1 MEESEMN
8 RSSMSI
14 LARILAEKNNM
25 TISEAET
32 FIKQMF
38 EVANSVMQADK
49 QLKIR
54 WLGTFKV
61 MSVKDRESVDVNT
74 GERIVIG
81 GRDKITF
88 TPDNILKEIVNK
100 PFAQF
105 ETVVVNDGVD
115 FSEIDRKFAFEAKEE
130 VSASS
135 DEQQTAEESESLP
148 VDKVE
153 SIPAVAAMPDE
164 PKVKEEDAV
173 SEVTVQVEDL
183 SVVSEQT
190 EAPISEI
197 VEKEQPVADVQEP
210 EPPVSQV
217 QESDQPA
224 AVNLSEPSVA
234 DVEEPELP
242 VVKEAPVLTVNA
254 SSVLEETV
262 VSRPETKAP
271 VSQTKQTV
279 PAGNPENA
287 VEEEEDDEDSSSDR
301 KHYFMLPRYV
311 ISVAVILILLLI
323 GGIGWFAFNYGKMQ
337 AQRNHLALQ
346 LEEMQ
351 KVRMAKD
358 SLAQAQKDDLRT
370 KALQDSARLA
380 QSAEVLNGVDKQNA
394 AAQSDSLRKVAAAKE
409 TSSKQQAEVT
419 KQKAAE
425 TVAKQKTLKEAKQKA
440 EVLAASKYDADPRV
454 RTGAYRILG
463 VDHTIVAKSGQT
475 LGSISKLYLGPGM
488 ECYLEAVNG
497 GAIDVKA
504 GQKIHIPK
512 LALKKKK

>member
-1 MEESEMN
+1 MN

-25 TISEAET
+25 TISEAEA

-38 EVANSVMQADK
+38 DVANGVMQADK

-61 MSVKDRESVDVNT
+61 TSVKDRESVDVNT
-74 GERIVIG
+74 GERIIIG

-130 VSASS
+130 VSAPS
-135 DEQQTAEESESLP
+135 DEQQIAEESETSP
-148 VDKVE
+148 VDKAE
-153 SIPAVAAMPDE
+153 SIPAVAEMSDE
-164 PKVKEEDAV
+164 LELKEDVV
-173 SEVTVQVEDL
+173 SGVTVQVEDL
-183 SVVSEQT
+183 SVVSE
-190 EAPISEI
+190 EAEVPVSEI
-197 VEKEQPVADVQEP
+197 KEKEQLVADAQES
-210 EPPVSQV
+210 EQPVSKV
-217 QESDQPA
+217 R
-224 AVNLSEPSVA
+224 
-234 DVEEPELP
+234 EPELP
-242 VVKEAPVLTVNA
+242 DAVYLSEQSVAEVKEPEQPVVKGVIVQSVAA
-254 SSVLEETV
+254 SSVQEETV
-262 VSRPETKAP
+262 VSRPETMAP
-271 VSQTKQTV
+271 VSQTKQAAPV
-279 PAGNPENA
+279 GNPENT
-287 VEEEEDDEDSSSDR
+287 VEEDDEESSSDR

-380 QSAEVLNGVDKQNA
+380 QSAEVLNGVDEQNA
-394 AAQSDSLRKVAAAKE
+394 AAQSDSLRKAVAAKE
-409 TSSKQQAEVT
+409 IVSKQQTE
-419 KQKAAE
+419 
-425 TVAKQKTLKEAKQKA
+425 VAKQKALKEAKQKV
-440 EVLAASKYDADPRV
+440 EVQAASKYDADPRV

-463 VDHTIVAKSGQT
+463 VDHSIVAKSGQT
-475 LGSISKLYLGPGM
+475 LSSISKLYLGPGM

>member
-1 MEESEMN
+1 MN

-135 DEQQTAEESESLP
+135 DEQQTAEESESSP

-173 SEVTVQVEDL
+173 SAVTVQVEDL
-183 SVVSEQT
+183 SVVSE
-190 EAPISEI
+190 EAEVPVSEI
-197 VEKEQPVADVQEP
+197 KEKEQPVADVQEP
-210 EPPVSQV
+210 EQ
-217 QESDQPA
+217 
-224 AVNLSEPSVA
+224 
-234 DVEEPELP
+234 P
-242 VVKEAPVLTVNA
+242 VVKEAPVQSVTA
-254 SSVLEETV
+254 SSVQEETV
-262 VSRPETKAP
+262 VSRPETMAP
-271 VSQTKQTV
+271 VSQTKQPV
-279 PAGNPENA
+279 PVGNPENT
-287 VEEEEDDEDSSSDR
+287 VEEDDEDSSSDR

-346 LEEMQ
+346 LEKMQ
-351 KVRMAKD
+351 KVLMAKD

-380 QSAEVLNGVDKQNA
+380 QSAEVLNGVDEQNA
-394 AAQSDSLRKVAAAKE
+394 AAQSDSLRKAVAAKKIV
-409 TSSKQQAEVT
+409 SKQQTEVA

-425 TVAKQKTLKEAKQKA
+425 AVAKQKV
-440 EVLAASKYDADPRV
+440 EVQAASKYDADPRV

-463 VDHTIVAKSGQT
+463 VDQTIVAKSGQT
-475 LGSISKLYLGPGM
+475 LSSISKLYLGPGM

-512 LALKKKK
+512 LVLKKKK

>member
-1 MEESEMN
+1 MN

-25 TISEAET
+25 TISEAEA

-38 EVANSVMQADK
+38 DVANGVMQADK

-61 MSVKDRESVDVNT
+61 TSVKDRESVDVNT
-74 GERIVIG
+74 GERIIIG

-130 VSASS
+130 VSAPS
-135 DEQQTAEESESLP
+135 DEQQIAEESETSP
-148 VDKVE
+148 VDKAE
-153 SIPAVAAMPDE
+153 SIPAVAEMSDE
-164 PKVKEEDAV
+164 SELKEDV
-173 SEVTVQVEDL
+173 VYGVTVQVEDL
-183 SVVSEQT
+183 SVVSE
-190 EAPISEI
+190 EAEVPVSEI
-197 VEKEQPVADVQEP
+197 KEKEQLLADAQESEQPVSKVREP
-210 EPPVSQV
+210 ELP
-217 QESDQPA
+217 D
-224 AVNLSEPSVA
+224 AVNLSEQSVA
-234 DVEEPELP
+234 EVKEPEQP
-242 VVKEAPVLTVNA
+242 VVKEVLVQSVTA
-254 SSVLEETV
+254 SSVQEETV
-262 VSRPETKAP
+262 VSRPETRAP
-271 VSQTKQTV
+271 VSQTKQAV
-279 PAGNPENA
+279 PVGNPENT
-287 VEEEEDDEDSSSDR
+287 VEEDDEESSSDR

-380 QSAEVLNGVDKQNA
+380 QSAEVLNGVDEQNA
-394 AAQSDSLRKVAAAKE
+394 AAQSDSLRKAVAAKE
-409 TSSKQQAEVT
+409 IVSKQQTE
-419 KQKAAE
+419 
-425 TVAKQKTLKEAKQKA
+425 VAKQKALKEAKQKV
-440 EVLAASKYDADPRV
+440 EVQAASKYDADPRV

-463 VDHTIVAKSGQT
+463 VDHSIVAKSGQT
-475 LGSISKLYLGPGM
+475 LSSISKLYLGPGM

-512 LALKKKK
+512 LALKKKNKL

>member
-25 TISEAET
+25 TISEAEI

-135 DEQQTAEESESLP
+135 EEQQTAEESESLP

-164 PKVKEEDAV
+164 PMVKEEDAV

-183 SVVSEQT
+183 SVVSEQA

-197 VEKEQPVADVQEP
+197 EEKEQPVADVQEP

-224 AVNLSEPSVA
+224 AVNLSEQSVA
-234 DVEEPELP
+234 ELNEPEQP
-242 VVKEAPVLTVNA
+242 VVKEASVQTVNA
-254 SSVLEETV
+254 SSVLEETAAC
-262 VSRPETKAP
+262 RPETKAP
-271 VSQTKQTV
+271 VSQTKQTA

-287 VEEEEDDEDSSSDR
+287 VEEDDEESSSDR

-351 KVRMAKD
+351 KARMAKD
-358 SLAQAQKDDLRT
+358 SLAQTQKDDLRT

-380 QSAEVLNGVDKQNA
+380 QSAEVLNGVDEQNA

-409 TSSKQQAEVT
+409 TSFKQQAEVA

-425 TVAKQKTLKEAKQKA
+425 AVAKQKTLKEAKQKV
-440 EVLAASKYDADPRV
+440 EVQAASKYDADPRV

-475 LGSISKLYLGPGM
+475 LSSISKLYLGPGM

>member
-1 MEESEMN
+1 MN

-25 TISEAET
+25 TISEAEA

-38 EVANSVMQADK
+38 DVANGVMQADK

-61 MSVKDRESVDVNT
+61 TSVKDRESVDVNT
-74 GERIVIG
+74 GERIIIG

-130 VSASS
+130 VSALS
-135 DEQQTAEESESLP
+135 DEQQIAEESETSP
-148 VDKVE
+148 VDKAE
-153 SIPAVAAMPDE
+153 SIPAIAEMSDE
-164 PKVKEEDAV
+164 SVLKEDVV

-183 SVVSEQT
+183 SVVSE
-190 EAPISEI
+190 EAEVPVSEI
-197 VEKEQPVADVQEP
+197 KEKEQLLADAQESEQPVSKVREP
-210 EPPVSQV
+210 ELP
-217 QESDQPA
+217 D
-224 AVNLSEPSVA
+224 AVNLSEQSVA
-234 DVEEPELP
+234 DAQEPEQP
-242 VVKEAPVLTVNA
+242 VVKEVLVQSVTA
-254 SSVLEETV
+254 SSVQEETV
-262 VSRPETKAP
+262 VSRPEKMAP
-271 VSQTKQTV
+271 VSQTKQAV
-279 PAGNPENA
+279 PVGNPENT
-287 VEEEEDDEDSSSDR
+287 VEEDDEESSSDR

-311 ISVAVILILLLI
+311 ISVAVILMLLLI

-380 QSAEVLNGVDKQNA
+380 QSAEVLNGVDEQNA
-394 AAQSDSLRKVAAAKE
+394 AAQSDSLRKAVAAKE
-409 TSSKQQAEVT
+409 IVSKQHTE
-419 KQKAAE
+419 
-425 TVAKQKTLKEAKQKA
+425 VAKQKALKEAKQKV
-440 EVLAASKYDADPRV
+440 EVQAASKYDADPRV

-463 VDHTIVAKSGQT
+463 VDHSIVAKSGQT
-475 LGSISKLYLGPGM
+475 LSSISKLYLGPGM

>member
-1 MEESEMN
+1 MN

-25 TISEAET
+25 TISEAEA

-38 EVANSVMQADK
+38 DVANGVMQSDK

-61 MSVKDRESVDVNT
+61 TSVKDRESVDVNT
-74 GERIVIG
+74 GERIIIG

-130 VSASS
+130 VSAPS
-135 DEQQTAEESESLP
+135 DEQQIAEESETSL
-148 VDKVE
+148 VDKAE
-153 SIPAVAAMPDE
+153 SIPAVAEMSDE
-164 PKVKEEDAV
+164 SELKEDVV
-173 SEVTVQVEDL
+173 SGVTVQVEDL
-183 SVVSEQT
+183 SVVSE
-190 EAPISEI
+190 EAEVPVSEI
-197 VEKEQPVADVQEP
+197 KEKEQLVADA
-210 EPPVSQV
+210 
-217 QESDQPA
+217 QESEQ
-224 AVNLSEPSVA
+224 
-234 DVEEPELP
+234 P
-242 VVKEAPVLTVNA
+242 VVKEVLVQSVTA
-254 SSVLEETV
+254 SSVQEETV
-262 VSRPETKAP
+262 VSRPETMAP
-271 VSQTKQTV
+271 VSQTKQAV
-279 PAGNPENA
+279 PVGNPENT
-287 VEEEEDDEDSSSDR
+287 VEEDDEESSSDR

-351 KVRMAKD
+351 KVRMEKD

-380 QSAEVLNGVDKQNA
+380 QSAEVLNGVDEQNA
-394 AAQSDSLRKVAAAKE
+394 AAQSDSLRKAVATKE
-409 TSSKQQAEVT
+409 IVSKQQTE
-419 KQKAAE
+419 
-425 TVAKQKTLKEAKQKA
+425 VAKQKALKEAKQKV
-440 EVLAASKYDADPRV
+440 EVQAVSKYDADPRV

-463 VDHTIVAKSGQT
+463 VDHSIVAKSGQT
-475 LGSISKLYLGPGM
+475 LSSISKLYLGPGM

>member
-1 MEESEMN
+1 MN

-25 TISEAET
+25 TISEAEA

-38 EVANSVMQADK
+38 DVANGVMQADK

-61 MSVKDRESVDVNT
+61 TSVKDRESVDVNT
-74 GERIVIG
+74 GERIIIG

-130 VSASS
+130 VSAPS
-135 DEQQTAEESESLP
+135 DEQQIAEESETSP
-148 VDKVE
+148 VDKAE
-153 SIPAVAAMPDE
+153 SIPAIAEMSDE
-164 PKVKEEDAV
+164 SVLKEDVV

-183 SVVSEQT
+183 SVVSE
-190 EAPISEI
+190 EAEVPVSEI
-197 VEKEQPVADVQEP
+197 KEKEQLLADAQESEQPVSKVREP
-210 EPPVSQV
+210 ELP
-217 QESDQPA
+217 D
-224 AVNLSEPSVA
+224 AVNLSEQSVA
-234 DVEEPELP
+234 DAQEPEQP
-242 VVKEAPVLTVNA
+242 VVKEVLVQSVTA
-254 SSVLEETV
+254 SSVQEETV
-262 VSRPETKAP
+262 VSRPEKMAP
-271 VSQTKQTV
+271 VSQTKQAV
-279 PAGNPENA
+279 PVGNPENT
-287 VEEEEDDEDSSSDR
+287 VEEDDEESSSDR

-311 ISVAVILILLLI
+311 ISVAVILMLLLI

-380 QSAEVLNGVDKQNA
+380 QSAEVLNGVDEQNA
-394 AAQSDSLRKVAAAKE
+394 AAQSDSLRKAVAAKE
-409 TSSKQQAEVT
+409 IVSKQHTE
-419 KQKAAE
+419 
-425 TVAKQKTLKEAKQKA
+425 VAKQKALKEAKQKV
-440 EVLAASKYDADPRV
+440 EVQAASKYDADPRV

-463 VDHTIVAKSGQT
+463 VDHSIVAKSGQT
-475 LGSISKLYLGPGM
+475 LSSISKLYLGPGM

>member
-1 MEESEMN
+1 MN

-25 TISEAET
+25 TISEAEA

-38 EVANSVMQADK
+38 DVANGVMQADK

-61 MSVKDRESVDVNT
+61 TSVKDRESVDVNT
-74 GERIVIG
+74 GERIIIG

-130 VSASS
+130 VSAPS
-135 DEQQTAEESESLP
+135 DEQQIAEESETSP
-148 VDKVE
+148 VDKAE
-153 SIPAVAAMPDE
+153 SIPAVAEMSDE
-164 PKVKEEDAV
+164 SELKEDV
-173 SEVTVQVEDL
+173 VYGVTVQVEDL
-183 SVVSEQT
+183 SVVSE
-190 EAPISEI
+190 EAEVPVSEI
-197 VEKEQPVADVQEP
+197 KEKEQLLADAQESEQPVSKVREP
-210 EPPVSQV
+210 ELP
-217 QESDQPA
+217 D
-224 AVNLSEPSVA
+224 AVNLSEQSVA
-234 DVEEPELP
+234 EVKEPEQP
-242 VVKEAPVLTVNA
+242 VVKEVLVQSVTA
-254 SSVLEETV
+254 SSVQEETV
-262 VSRPETKAP
+262 VSRPETRAP
-271 VSQTKQTV
+271 VSQTKQAV
-279 PAGNPENA
+279 PVGNPENT
-287 VEEEEDDEDSSSDR
+287 VEEDDEESSSDR
-301 KHYFMLPRYV
+301 KHYFMLPRYA
-311 ISVAVILILLLI
+311 ISVAVILMLLLI

-380 QSAEVLNGVDKQNA
+380 QSAEVLNGVDEQNA
-394 AAQSDSLRKVAAAKE
+394 AAQSDSLRKAVAAKE
-409 TSSKQQAEVT
+409 IVSKQQTE
-419 KQKAAE
+419 
-425 TVAKQKTLKEAKQKA
+425 VAKQKALKEAKQKV
-440 EVLAASKYDADPRV
+440 EVQAASKYDADPRV

-463 VDHTIVAKSGQT
+463 VDHSIVAKSGQT
-475 LGSISKLYLGPGM
+475 LSSISKLYLGPGM

-512 LALKKKK
+512 LALKKKNKL

>member
-1 MEESEMN
+1 MN

-25 TISEAET
+25 TISEAEA

-38 EVANSVMQADK
+38 DVANGVMQADK

-61 MSVKDRESVDVNT
+61 TSVKDRESVDVNT
-74 GERIVIG
+74 GERIIIG

-130 VSASS
+130 VSAPS
-135 DEQQTAEESESLP
+135 DEQQIAEESETSP
-148 VDKVE
+148 VDKAE
-153 SIPAVAAMPDE
+153 SIPAVAEMSDE
-164 PKVKEEDAV
+164 SEQKENVV
-173 SEVTVQVEDL
+173 SGVIVQVEDL
-183 SVVSEQT
+183 SVVSE
-190 EAPISEI
+190 EAEVPVSEI
-197 VEKEQPVADVQEP
+197 KEKEQLVADAQESEQPVSKVREP
-210 EPPVSQV
+210 ELP
-217 QESDQPA
+217 D
-224 AVNLSEPSVA
+224 AVNLSEQSVA
-234 DVEEPELP
+234 EVKEPEQP
-242 VVKEAPVLTVNA
+242 VVKEVLVQSVTA
-254 SSVLEETV
+254 SSVQEETV
-262 VSRPETKAP
+262 VSRPEKMAP
-271 VSQTKQTV
+271 VSQTKQAV
-279 PAGNPENA
+279 PVGNPENT
-287 VEEEEDDEDSSSDR
+287 VEEDDEESSSDR

-358 SLAQAQKDDLRT
+358 SLAKAQKDDLRT

-380 QSAEVLNGVDKQNA
+380 QSAEVLNGVDEQNA
-394 AAQSDSLRKVAAAKE
+394 AAQSDSLRKAVAAKE
-409 TSSKQQAEVT
+409 IVSKQQTE
-419 KQKAAE
+419 
-425 TVAKQKTLKEAKQKA
+425 VAKQKALKEAKQKV
-440 EVLAASKYDADPRV
+440 EVQAASKYDADPRV

-463 VDHTIVAKSGQT
+463 VDHSIVAKSGQT
-475 LGSISKLYLGPGM
+475 LSSISKLYLGPGM

>member
-1 MEESEMN
+1 MN

-25 TISEAET
+25 TISEAEA

-38 EVANSVMQADK
+38 DVANGVMQADK

-61 MSVKDRESVDVNT
+61 TSVKDRESVDVNT
-74 GERIVIG
+74 GERIIIG

-130 VSASS
+130 VSAPSA
-135 DEQQTAEESESLP
+135 EQQIAEESETSP
-148 VDKVE
+148 VDKAE
-153 SIPAVAAMPDE
+153 SIPVVAEMSDE
-164 PKVKEEDAV
+164 SELKEDVV
-173 SEVTVQVEDL
+173 SGVTVQVEDL
-183 SVVSEQT
+183 SVVSE
-190 EAPISEI
+190 EAEVPVSEI
-197 VEKEQPVADVQEP
+197 KEKEQLLADAQESEQPVSKVREP
-210 EPPVSQV
+210 ELP
-217 QESDQPA
+217 DT
-224 AVNLSEPSVA
+224 VNLSEQSVGE
-234 DVEEPELP
+234 VKEPEQP
-242 VVKEAPVLTVNA
+242 VVKEVLVQSVTA
-254 SSVLEETV
+254 SSVQEETV
-262 VSRPETKAP
+262 VSRPEKMAT
-271 VSQTKQTV
+271 VSQTKQAV
-279 PAGNPENA
+279 PVGNPENT
-287 VEEEEDDEDSSSDR
+287 VVEDDEESSSDR

-380 QSAEVLNGVDKQNA
+380 QSAEVLNGVDEQNA
-394 AAQSDSLRKVAAAKE
+394 AAQSDSLRKAVAAKE
-409 TSSKQQAEVT
+409 IVSKQQTE
-419 KQKAAE
+419 
-425 TVAKQKTLKEAKQKA
+425 VAKQKALKEAKQKV
-440 EVLAASKYDADPRV
+440 EVQAASKYDADPRV

-463 VDHTIVAKSGQT
+463 VDHSIVAKSGQT
-475 LGSISKLYLGPGM
+475 LSSISKLYLGPGM

-512 LALKKKK
+512 LALKKKE

>member
-1 MEESEMN
+1 MN

-25 TISEAET
+25 TISEAEA

-38 EVANSVMQADK
+38 DVANGVMQADK

-61 MSVKDRESVDVNT
+61 TSVKDRESVDVNT
-74 GERIVIG
+74 GERIIIG

-130 VSASS
+130 VSAPS
-135 DEQQTAEESESLP
+135 DEQQIAEESETSP
-148 VDKVE
+148 VDKSE
-153 SIPAVAAMPDE
+153 SIPAVAEMSDE
-164 PKVKEEDAV
+164 SELKEDVV
-173 SEVTVQVEDL
+173 SGVTVQVEDL
-183 SVVSEQT
+183 SVVSE
-190 EAPISEI
+190 EAEVPVSEI
-197 VEKEQPVADVQEP
+197 KEKEQLVADAQESERPVSKVREP
-210 EPPVSQV
+210 ELP
-217 QESDQPA
+217 D
-224 AVNLSEPSVA
+224 AVNLSEQSVA
-234 DVEEPELP
+234 EVKEPEQP
-242 VVKEAPVLTVNA
+242 VVKEVLVQSVTA
-254 SSVLEETV
+254 SSVQEETV
-262 VSRPETKAP
+262 VSRPETRAP
-271 VSQTKQTV
+271 VSQTKQAV
-279 PAGNPENA
+279 PVGNPENT
-287 VEEEEDDEDSSSDR
+287 VEEDDEESSSDR

-358 SLAQAQKDDLRT
+358 SLAQVQKDDLRT

-380 QSAEVLNGVDKQNA
+380 QSAEVLNGVDEQNA
-394 AAQSDSLRKVAAAKE
+394 AAQSDSLRKAVAAKE
-409 TSSKQQAEVT
+409 IVSKQQTE
-419 KQKAAE
+419 
-425 TVAKQKTLKEAKQKA
+425 VAKQKALKEAKQKV
-440 EVLAASKYDADPRV
+440 EVQAASKYDADPRV

-463 VDHTIVAKSGQT
+463 VDHSIVAKSGQT
-475 LGSISKLYLGPGM
+475 LSSISKLYLGPGM

>member
-1 MEESEMN
+1 MN

-25 TISEAET
+25 TISEAEA

-38 EVANSVMQADK
+38 DVANGVMQADK

-74 GERIVIG
+74 GERIIIG

-130 VSASS
+130 VSAPS
-135 DEQQTAEESESLP
+135 DEQQIAEESETSP
-148 VDKVE
+148 VDKAE
-153 SIPAVAAMPDE
+153 SIPAVAEMSDE
-164 PKVKEEDAV
+164 SELKEDVV
-173 SEVTVQVEDL
+173 SGVTVQVEDL
-183 SVVSEQT
+183 SVVSE
-190 EAPISEI
+190 EAEGPVSEI
-197 VEKEQPVADVQEP
+197 KEKEQLVADAQESEQPVSKVREP
-210 EPPVSQV
+210 ELP
-217 QESDQPA
+217 D
-224 AVNLSEPSVA
+224 AVNLSEQSVA
-234 DVEEPELP
+234 EVKEPEQP
-242 VVKEAPVLTVNA
+242 VVKKVLVQSVTA
-254 SSVLEETV
+254 SSVQEETV
-262 VSRPETKAP
+262 VSRPETMAP
-271 VSQTKQTV
+271 VSQTKQAAPV
-279 PAGNPENA
+279 GNPENT
-287 VEEEEDDEDSSSDR
+287 VEEDDEESSSDR

-380 QSAEVLNGVDKQNA
+380 QSAEVLNGVDEQNA
-394 AAQSDSLRKVAAAKE
+394 AAQSDSLRKAVAAKE
-409 TSSKQQAEVT
+409 IVSKQQTE
-419 KQKAAE
+419 
-425 TVAKQKTLKEAKQKA
+425 VAKQKALKVAKQKV
-440 EVLAASKYDADPRV
+440 EVQAASKYDADPRV

-463 VDHTIVAKSGQT
+463 VDHSIVAKSGQT
-475 LGSISKLYLGPGM
+475 LSSISKLYLGPGM

>member
-1 MEESEMN
+1 MN

-25 TISEAET
+25 TISEAEA

-38 EVANSVMQADK
+38 DVANGVMQSDK

-61 MSVKDRESVDVNT
+61 TSVKDRESVDVNT
-74 GERIVIG
+74 GERIIIG

-130 VSASS
+130 VSAPS
-135 DEQQTAEESESLP
+135 DEQQIAEESETSP
-148 VDKVE
+148 VDKAE
-153 SIPAVAAMPDE
+153 SIPAVAEISDE
-164 PKVKEEDAV
+164 SELKEDVV
-173 SEVTVQVEDL
+173 SGVTVQVEDL
-183 SVVSEQT
+183 SVVSE
-190 EAPISEI
+190 EAEVPVSEI
-197 VEKEQPVADVQEP
+197 KEKEQLVADA
-210 EPPVSQV
+210 
-217 QESDQPA
+217 QESEQ
-224 AVNLSEPSVA
+224 
-234 DVEEPELP
+234 P
-242 VVKEAPVLTVNA
+242 VVKEVLVQSVTA
-254 SSVLEETV
+254 SSVQEETV
-262 VSRPETKAP
+262 VSRPETMAP
-271 VSQTKQTV
+271 VSQTKQAV
-279 PAGNPENA
+279 PVGNPENT
-287 VEEEEDDEDSSSDR
+287 VEEDDEESSSDR

-380 QSAEVLNGVDKQNA
+380 QSAEVLNGVDEQNA
-394 AAQSDSLRKVAAAKE
+394 AAQSDSLRKAVAAKE
-409 TSSKQQAEVT
+409 IVSKQQTE
-419 KQKAAE
+419 
-425 TVAKQKTLKEAKQKA
+425 VAKQKALKEAKLKV
-440 EVLAASKYDADPRV
+440 EVQAVSKYDADPRV

-463 VDHTIVAKSGQT
+463 VDHSIVAKSGQT
-475 LGSISKLYLGPGM
+475 LSSISKLYLGPGM

>member
-1 MEESEMN
+1 MN

-25 TISEAET
+25 TISEAEA

-38 EVANSVMQADK
+38 DVANGVMQADK

-61 MSVKDRESVDVNT
+61 TSVKDRESVDVNT
-74 GERIVIG
+74 GERIIIG

-130 VSASS
+130 VSAPS
-135 DEQQTAEESESLP
+135 DEQQIAEESETSP
-148 VDKVE
+148 VDKAE
-153 SIPAVAAMPDE
+153 SIPAVAEMSDE
-164 PKVKEEDAV
+164 SELKEDV
-173 SEVTVQVEDL
+173 VYGVTVQVEDL
-183 SVVSEQT
+183 SVVSE
-190 EAPISEI
+190 EAEVPVSEI
-197 VEKEQPVADVQEP
+197 KEKEQLLADAQESEQPVSKVREP
-210 EPPVSQV
+210 ELP
-217 QESDQPA
+217 D
-224 AVNLSEPSVA
+224 AVNLSEQSVA
-234 DVEEPELP
+234 EVKEPEQP
-242 VVKEAPVLTVNA
+242 VVKEVLVQSVTA
-254 SSVLEETV
+254 SSVQEETV
-262 VSRPETKAP
+262 VSRPEKMAP
-271 VSQTKQTV
+271 VSQTKQAV
-279 PAGNPENA
+279 PVGNPENT
-287 VEEEEDDEDSSSDR
+287 VEEDDEESSSDR

-380 QSAEVLNGVDKQNA
+380 QSAEVLNGVDEQNA
-394 AAQSDSLRKVAAAKE
+394 AAQSDSLRKAVAAKE
-409 TSSKQQAEVT
+409 IVSKQQTE
-419 KQKAAE
+419 
-425 TVAKQKTLKEAKQKA
+425 VAKQKALKEAKQKV
-440 EVLAASKYDADPRV
+440 EVQAASKYDADPRV

-463 VDHTIVAKSGQT
+463 VDHSIVAKSGQT
-475 LGSISKLYLGPGM
+475 LSSISKLYLGPGM

>member
-1 MEESEMN
+1 MN

-25 TISEAET
+25 TISEAEA

-38 EVANSVMQADK
+38 DVANGVMQADK

-61 MSVKDRESVDVNT
+61 TSVKDRESVDVNT
-74 GERIVIG
+74 GERIIIG

-130 VSASS
+130 VSAPS
-135 DEQQTAEESESLP
+135 DEQQIAEESEISP
-148 VDKVE
+148 VDKAE
-153 SIPAVAAMPDE
+153 SIPAVAEISDE
-164 PKVKEEDAV
+164 SELKEDVV
-173 SEVTVQVEDL
+173 SGVTVQVEDL
-183 SVVSEQT
+183 SVVSE
-190 EAPISEI
+190 EAEVPVSEI
-197 VEKEQPVADVQEP
+197 KEKVQLHADAQESEQPVSKVREP
-210 EPPVSQV
+210 ELP
-217 QESDQPA
+217 D
-224 AVNLSEPSVA
+224 AVNLSEQSVA
-234 DVEEPELP
+234 EVKEPEQP
-242 VVKEAPVLTVNA
+242 VVKKVLVQSVTA
-254 SSVLEETV
+254 SSVQEETV
-262 VSRPETKAP
+262 VSRPEKMAP
-271 VSQTKQTV
+271 VSQTKQAV
-279 PAGNPENA
+279 PVGNPENN
-287 VEEEEDDEDSSSDR
+287 VEEDDEESSSDR

-380 QSAEVLNGVDKQNA
+380 QSAEVLNGVDEQNA
-394 AAQSDSLRKVAAAKE
+394 AAQSDSLRKAVAAKE
-409 TSSKQQAEVT
+409 IVSKQQTE
-419 KQKAAE
+419 
-425 TVAKQKTLKEAKQKA
+425 VAKRKALKEAKQKV
-440 EVLAASKYDADPRV
+440 EVQAASKYDADPRV

-463 VDHTIVAKSGQT
+463 VDHSIVAKSGQT
-475 LGSISKLYLGPGM
+475 LSSISKLYLGPGM

-512 LALKKKK
+512 LALKKKR

>member
-1 MEESEMN
+1 MN

-130 VSASS
+130 VSAPS
-135 DEQQTAEESESLP
+135 DEQQITEESESLP
-148 VDKVE
+148 VDKVK
-153 SIPAVAAMPDE
+153 SIPAVATMPDE

-183 SVVSEQT
+183 SVVSEQA
-190 EAPISEI
+190 EEPVSEI
-197 VEKEQPVADVQEP
+197 EEKEQPVADAQEP

-242 VVKEAPVLTVNA
+242 VVKEAPVQSVTE
-254 SSVLEETV
+254 SSVQEETV

-287 VEEEEDDEDSSSDR
+287 VEEEEDDEVSSSDR

-380 QSAEVLNGVDKQNA
+380 QSAEVLNGVDEQNA

-409 TSSKQQAEVT
+409 TASKQQTEVT

-425 TVAKQKTLKEAKQKA
+425 AVAKQKTLKVAKQKA
-440 EVLAASKYDADPRV
+440 EVQAASKYDADPRV

-463 VDHTIVAKSGQT
+463 VDQTIVAKSGQT
-475 LGSISKLYLGPGM
+475 LSSISKLYLGPGM

>member
-135 DEQQTAEESESLP
+135 DEQQTAEESESSP

-164 PKVKEEDAV
+164 PKVKEEDAL

-183 SVVSEQT
+183 SVVSEQA
-190 EAPISEI
+190 EVPISEI
-197 VEKEQPVADVQEP
+197 VEKEQPVADVQE
-210 EPPVSQV
+210 
-217 QESDQPA
+217 
-224 AVNLSEPSVA
+224 SEQ
-234 DVEEPELP
+234 P
-242 VVKEAPVLTVNA
+242 VVKEAPVQSVTE
-254 SSVLEETV
+254 SSVQEETAAC
-262 VSRPETKAP
+262 RPETKAP
-271 VSQTKQTV
+271 ISQTKLTV

-287 VEEEEDDEDSSSDR
+287 VEEEEDDEVSSSDR

-311 ISVAVILILLLI
+311 ISVAVILILVLI

-351 KVRMAKD
+351 KARMAKD
-358 SLAQAQKDDLRT
+358 SLAQTQKDDLRT

-394 AAQSDSLRKVAAAKE
+394 AAQSDSLRKAATAKE
-409 TSSKQQAEVT
+409 SASKQQAEVT

-425 TVAKQKTLKEAKQKA
+425 AVAKQKV
-440 EVLAASKYDADPRV
+440 EVQAASKYDADPRV

-463 VDHTIVAKSGQT
+463 VDQTIVAKSGQT
-475 LGSISKLYLGPGM
+475 LSSISKLYLGPGM

>member
-1 MEESEMN
+1 MN

-25 TISEAET
+25 TISEAEA

-38 EVANSVMQADK
+38 DVANGVMQADK

-61 MSVKDRESVDVNT
+61 TSVKDRESVDVNT
-74 GERIVIG
+74 GERIIIG

-130 VSASS
+130 VSAPS
-135 DEQQTAEESESLP
+135 DEQQIAEESETSP
-148 VDKVE
+148 VDKAE
-153 SIPAVAAMPDE
+153 SIPAVAEMSDE
-164 PKVKEEDAV
+164 LELKEDVV
-173 SEVTVQVEDL
+173 SGVTVQVEDL
-183 SVVSEQT
+183 SVVSE
-190 EAPISEI
+190 EAEVPVSEI
-197 VEKEQPVADVQEP
+197 KEKEQLVADAQESEQPVSKVREP
-210 EPPVSQV
+210 ELP
-217 QESDQPA
+217 D
-224 AVNLSEPSVA
+224 AVNLSEQSVA
-234 DVEEPELP
+234 EVKEPEQP
-242 VVKEAPVLTVNA
+242 VVKEVIVQSVAA
-254 SSVLEETV
+254 SSVQEETV
-262 VSRPETKAP
+262 VSRPETMAP
-271 VSQTKQTV
+271 VSQTKQAAPV
-279 PAGNPENA
+279 GNPENT
-287 VEEEEDDEDSSSDR
+287 VEEDDEESSSDR

-380 QSAEVLNGVDKQNA
+380 QSAEVLNGVDEQNA
-394 AAQSDSLRKVAAAKE
+394 AAQSDSLRKAVAAKE
-409 TSSKQQAEVT
+409 IVSKQQTE
-419 KQKAAE
+419 
-425 TVAKQKTLKEAKQKA
+425 VAKQKALKEAKQKV
-440 EVLAASKYDADPRV
+440 EVQAASKYDADPRV

-463 VDHTIVAKSGQT
+463 VDHSIVAKSGQT
-475 LGSISKLYLGPGM
+475 LSSISKLYLGPGM

>member
-1 MEESEMN
+1 MN

-25 TISEAET
+25 TISEAEA

-38 EVANSVMQADK
+38 DVANGVMQADK

-61 MSVKDRESVDVNT
+61 TSVKDRESVDVNT
-74 GERIVIG
+74 GERIIIG

-130 VSASS
+130 VSAPS
-135 DEQQTAEESESLP
+135 DEQQIAEESETSL
-148 VDKVE
+148 VDKAE
-153 SIPAVAAMPDE
+153 SIPAVAEMSDE
-164 PKVKEEDAV
+164 SELKEDVV
-173 SEVTVQVEDL
+173 SGVTVQVEDL
-183 SVVSEQT
+183 SVVSE
-190 EAPISEI
+190 EAEVPVSEI
-197 VEKEQPVADVQEP
+197 KEKEQLLADAQESEQPVSKVREP
-210 EPPVSQV
+210 ELP
-217 QESDQPA
+217 D
-224 AVNLSEPSVA
+224 AVNLSEQSVA
-234 DVEEPELP
+234 EVKEPEQP
-242 VVKEAPVLTVNA
+242 VVKEVLVQSVTA
-254 SSVLEETV
+254 SSVQEETV
-262 VSRPETKAP
+262 VSRPEKMAP
-271 VSQTKQTV
+271 VSQTKQAV
-279 PAGNPENA
+279 PVGNPENT
-287 VEEEEDDEDSSSDR
+287 VEEDDEESSSDR

-380 QSAEVLNGVDKQNA
+380 QSAEVLNGVDEQNA
-394 AAQSDSLRKVAAAKE
+394 AAQSDSLRKAVAAKE
-409 TSSKQQAEVT
+409 IVSKQQTE
-419 KQKAAE
+419 
-425 TVAKQKTLKEAKQKA
+425 VAKQKALKEAKQKV
-440 EVLAASKYDADPRV
+440 EVQAASKYDADPRV

-475 LGSISKLYLGPGM
+475 LSSISKLYLGPGM

>member
-1 MEESEMN
+1 MN

-25 TISEAET
+25 TILEAEA

-38 EVANSVMQADK
+38 DVANGVMQSDK

-61 MSVKDRESVDVNT
+61 TSVKDRESVDVNT
-74 GERIVIG
+74 GERIIIG

-130 VSASS
+130 VSAPS
-135 DEQQTAEESESLP
+135 DEQQIAEESETSP
-148 VDKVE
+148 VDKSE
-153 SIPAVAAMPDE
+153 SIPAVAEMSDE
-164 PKVKEEDAV
+164 SELKEDVV
-173 SEVTVQVEDL
+173 SGVAVQVEDL
-183 SVVSEQT
+183 SVVSE
-190 EAPISEI
+190 EAEVPVSEI
-197 VEKEQPVADVQEP
+197 KEKEQLLADAQEP
-210 EPPVSQV
+210 EQ
-217 QESDQPA
+217 
-224 AVNLSEPSVA
+224 
-234 DVEEPELP
+234 P
-242 VVKEAPVLTVNA
+242 VVKEVLVQSVTA
-254 SSVLEETV
+254 SSVQEETV
-262 VSRPETKAP
+262 VSRPETMAP
-271 VSQTKQTV
+271 VSQTKQAV
-279 PAGNPENA
+279 PVGNPENT
-287 VEEEEDDEDSSSDR
+287 VEEDDEESSSDR

-311 ISVAVILILLLI
+311 ISVAVILIFLLI

-351 KVRMAKD
+351 KLRMAKD

-380 QSAEVLNGVDKQNA
+380 QSAEVLNGVDEQNA
-394 AAQSDSLRKVAAAKE
+394 AAQSDSLRKAVAAKE
-409 TSSKQQAEVT
+409 IVSKQQTE
-419 KQKAAE
+419 
-425 TVAKQKTLKEAKQKA
+425 VAKQKALKEAKQKV
-440 EVLAASKYDADPRV
+440 EVQAASKYDADPRV

-463 VDHTIVAKSGQT
+463 VDHSIVAKSGQT
-475 LGSISKLYLGPGM
+475 LSSISKLYLGPGM

>member
-1 MEESEMN
+1 MN

-25 TISEAET
+25 TISEAEA

-38 EVANSVMQADK
+38 DVANGVMQADK

-61 MSVKDRESVDVNT
+61 TSVKDRESVDVNT
-74 GERIVIG
+74 GERIIIG

-130 VSASS
+130 VSAPS
-135 DEQQTAEESESLP
+135 DEQQIAEESETSP
-148 VDKVE
+148 VDKAE
-153 SIPAVAAMPDE
+153 SIPAVAEMSDE
-164 PKVKEEDAV
+164 SELKEDVV
-173 SEVTVQVEDL
+173 SGVTVQVEDL
-183 SVVSEQT
+183 SVVSE
-190 EAPISEI
+190 EAEVPVSEI
-197 VEKEQPVADVQEP
+197 KEKEQLLADAQESEQPVSKVREP
-210 EPPVSQV
+210 ELP
-217 QESDQPA
+217 D
-224 AVNLSEPSVA
+224 AVNLSEQSVA
-234 DVEEPELP
+234 EVKEPEQP
-242 VVKEAPVLTVNA
+242 VVKEVLVQSVTA
-254 SSVLEETV
+254 SSVQEETV
-262 VSRPETKAP
+262 VSRPETRAP
-271 VSQTKQTV
+271 VSQTKQAV
-279 PAGNPENA
+279 PVGNPENT
-287 VEEEEDDEDSSSDR
+287 VEDDDEESSSDR

-311 ISVAVILILLLI
+311 ISVAVILMLLLI

-380 QSAEVLNGVDKQNA
+380 QSAEVLNGVDEQNA
-394 AAQSDSLRKVAAAKE
+394 AAQSDSLRKAVAAKE
-409 TSSKQQAEVT
+409 IDSKQQTE
-419 KQKAAE
+419 
-425 TVAKQKTLKEAKQKA
+425 VAKQKALKEAKQKV
-440 EVLAASKYDADPRV
+440 EVQAASKYDADPRV

-463 VDHTIVAKSGQT
+463 VDHSIVAKSGQT
-475 LGSISKLYLGPGM
+475 LSSISKLYLGPGM

>member
-1 MEESEMN
+1 MN

-25 TISEAET
+25 TISEAEA

-38 EVANSVMQADK
+38 DVANGVMQADK

-61 MSVKDRESVDVNT
+61 TSVKDRESVDVNT
-74 GERIVIG
+74 GERIIIG

-130 VSASS
+130 VSAPS
-135 DEQQTAEESESLP
+135 DEQQIAEESETSP
-148 VDKVE
+148 VDKSE
-153 SIPAVAAMPDE
+153 SIPAVAEMSDE
-164 PKVKEEDAV
+164 SELKEDVV
-173 SEVTVQVEDL
+173 SGVTVQVEDL
-183 SVVSEQT
+183 SVVSE
-190 EAPISEI
+190 EAEVPVSEI
-197 VEKEQPVADVQEP
+197 KEKEQLLADAQESEQPVSKVREP
-210 EPPVSQV
+210 ELP
-217 QESDQPA
+217 D
-224 AVNLSEPSVA
+224 AVNLSEQSVA
-234 DVEEPELP
+234 EVKEPEQP
-242 VVKEAPVLTVNA
+242 VVKEVLVQSVTA
-254 SSVLEETV
+254 SSVQEETV
-262 VSRPETKAP
+262 VSRPEKMAP
-271 VSQTKQTV
+271 VSQTKQAV
-279 PAGNPENA
+279 PVGNPENT
-287 VEEEEDDEDSSSDR
+287 VEEDDEESSSDR

-380 QSAEVLNGVDKQNA
+380 QSAEVLNGVDEQNA
-394 AAQSDSLRKVAAAKE
+394 AAQSDSLRKAVAAKE
-409 TSSKQQAEVT
+409 IVSKQQTE
-419 KQKAAE
+419 
-425 TVAKQKTLKEAKQKA
+425 VAKQKALKEAKQKV
-440 EVLAASKYDADPRV
+440 EVQAASKYDADPRV

-475 LGSISKLYLGPGM
+475 LSSISKLYLGPGM

>member
-130 VSASS
+130 VSAPS
-135 DEQQTAEESESLP
+135 DEQQITEESETSP
-148 VDKVE
+148 VDKSE
-153 SIPAVAAMPDE
+153 TIPAVAEISDE
-164 PKVKEEDAV
+164 PELKEDAV
-173 SEVTVQVEDL
+173 SGVTVQLEDL
-183 SVVSEQT
+183 SVVSE
-190 EAPISEI
+190 EAEEPVSEI
-197 VEKEQPVADVQEP
+197 EEKEQPVADA
-210 EPPVSQV
+210 
-217 QESDQPA
+217 QESEQ
-224 AVNLSEPSVA
+224 
-234 DVEEPELP
+234 P
-242 VVKEAPVLTVNA
+242 VVKEAPVQTVNA
-254 SSVLEETV
+254 SSVLEETAAC
-262 VSRPETKAP
+262 RPETKAP

-287 VEEEEDDEDSSSDR
+287 VEEEEDDEESSSDR

-358 SLAQAQKDDLRT
+358 SLAQTQTDDLRT

-380 QSAEVLNGVDKQNA
+380 QSAEVLNGVDEHNA
-394 AAQSDSLRKVAAAKE
+394 AAQADSLRKVAAAKE
-409 TSSKQQAEVT
+409 TASKQQAEVT
-419 KQKAAE
+419 KQKVAEAAG
-425 TVAKQKTLKEAKQKA
+425 KQKTLKEAKQKA
-440 EVLAASKYDADPRV
+440 EAQAASKYDADPRV

-475 LGSISKLYLGPGM
+475 LSSISKLYLGPGM

>member
-1 MEESEMN
+1 MN

-25 TISEAET
+25 TISEAEA

-38 EVANSVMQADK
+38 DVANGVMQADK

-61 MSVKDRESVDVNT
+61 TSVKDRESVDVNT
-74 GERIVIG
+74 GERIIIG

-130 VSASS
+130 VSAPS
-135 DEQQTAEESESLP
+135 DEQQIAEESETSP
-148 VDKVE
+148 VDKAE
-153 SIPAVAAMPDE
+153 SIPAVAEMSDE
-164 PKVKEEDAV
+164 SEQKENVV
-173 SEVTVQVEDL
+173 SGVIVQVEDL
-183 SVVSEQT
+183 SVVSE
-190 EAPISEI
+190 EAEVPVSEI
-197 VEKEQPVADVQEP
+197 KEKEQLLADAQES
-210 EPPVSQV
+210 EQPVSKV
-217 QESDQPA
+217 R
-224 AVNLSEPSVA
+224 
-234 DVEEPELP
+234 EPELP
-242 VVKEAPVLTVNA
+242 DAVNLYEQSVAEVKEPEQPVVKEVLVQSVTA
-254 SSVLEETV
+254 SSVQEETV
-262 VSRPETKAP
+262 VSRPEKMAP
-271 VSQTKQTV
+271 VSQTKQAV
-279 PAGNPENA
+279 PVGNPENT
-287 VEEEEDDEDSSSDR
+287 VEEDDEESSSDR

-358 SLAQAQKDDLRT
+358 SLAKAQKDDLRT

-380 QSAEVLNGVDKQNA
+380 QSAEVLNGVDEQNA
-394 AAQSDSLRKVAAAKE
+394 AAQSDSLRKAVAAKE
-409 TSSKQQAEVT
+409 IVSKQQTE
-419 KQKAAE
+419 
-425 TVAKQKTLKEAKQKA
+425 VAKQKALKEAKQKV
-440 EVLAASKYDADPRV
+440 EVQAASKYDADPRV

-475 LGSISKLYLGPGM
+475 LSSISKLYLGPGM

>member
-1 MEESEMN
+1 MN

-25 TISEAET
+25 TISEAEA

-38 EVANSVMQADK
+38 DVANGVMQADK

-61 MSVKDRESVDVNT
+61 TSVKDRESVDVNT
-74 GERIVIG
+74 GERIIIG

-130 VSASS
+130 VSAPS
-135 DEQQTAEESESLP
+135 DEQQIAEESETSP
-148 VDKVE
+148 VDKAE
-153 SIPAVAAMPDE
+153 SIPAVAEISDE
-164 PKVKEEDAV
+164 SELKEDVV
-173 SEVTVQVEDL
+173 SGVTVQVEDL
-183 SVVSEQT
+183 SVVSE
-190 EAPISEI
+190 EAEVPVSEI
-197 VEKEQPVADVQEP
+197 KEKEQLLADAQESEQPVSKVREP
-210 EPPVSQV
+210 ELP
-217 QESDQPA
+217 D
-224 AVNLSEPSVA
+224 AVNLSEQSVA
-234 DVEEPELP
+234 EVKEPEQP
-242 VVKEAPVLTVNA
+242 VVKEVLVQSVTA
-254 SSVLEETV
+254 SSVQEETV
-262 VSRPETKAP
+262 VSRPEKMAP
-271 VSQTKQTV
+271 VSQTKQAV
-279 PAGNPENA
+279 PVGNPENT
-287 VEEEEDDEDSSSDR
+287 VEEDDEESSSDR

-311 ISVAVILILLLI
+311 ISVAVILMLLLI

-351 KVRMAKD
+351 KVRMEKD
-358 SLAQAQKDDLRT
+358 SLAQAQKDDMRT

-380 QSAEVLNGVDKQNA
+380 QSAEVLNGVDEQNA
-394 AAQSDSLRKVAAAKE
+394 AAQSDSLRKAVAAKE
-409 TSSKQQAEVT
+409 IVSKQQTE
-419 KQKAAE
+419 
-425 TVAKQKTLKEAKQKA
+425 VAKQKALKEAKQKV
-440 EVLAASKYDADPRV
+440 EVQAASKYDADPRV

-463 VDHTIVAKSGQT
+463 VDHSIVAKSGQT
-475 LGSISKLYLGPGM
+475 LSSISKLYLGPGM

>member
-130 VSASS
+130 VSAPS
-135 DEQQTAEESESLP
+135 DEQQIAEESETSP
-148 VDKVE
+148 VDKSE
-153 SIPAVAAMPDE
+153 SIPAVAEMSDE
-164 PKVKEEDAV
+164 SELKEDVV
-173 SEVTVQVEDL
+173 SGVTVQVEDL
-183 SVVSEQT
+183 SVVSE
-190 EAPISEI
+190 EAEVPVSEI
-197 VEKEQPVADVQEP
+197 KEKEQLVADAQESEQPVSKVREP
-210 EPPVSQV
+210 ELP
-217 QESDQPA
+217 D
-224 AVNLSEPSVA
+224 AVNLSEQSVA
-234 DVEEPELP
+234 EVKEPEQP
-242 VVKEAPVLTVNA
+242 VVKEVLVQSVTA
-254 SSVLEETV
+254 SSVQEETV
-262 VSRPETKAP
+262 VSRPETMAP

-287 VEEEEDDEDSSSDR
+287 VEEEEDDEASSSDR

-380 QSAEVLNGVDKQNA
+380 QSAEVLNGVDEHNA
-394 AAQSDSLRKVAAAKE
+394 SAQADSLRKVAAAKE
-409 TSSKQQAEVT
+409 TASKQQAEVT
-419 KQKAAE
+419 KQKVAEAAG
-425 TVAKQKTLKEAKQKA
+425 KQKTLKEAKQKA
-440 EVLAASKYDADPRV
+440 EAQAASKYDADPRV

-475 LGSISKLYLGPGM
+475 LSSISKLYLGPGM

>member
-8 RSSMSI
+8 RSSLSI
-14 LARILAEKNNM
+14 LARVLAEKNNM

-74 GERIVIG
+74 GERIIIG

-130 VSASS
+130 VSAPS
-135 DEQQTAEESESLP
+135 DEQQITEESETSP
-148 VDKVE
+148 VDKSE
-153 SIPAVAAMPDE
+153 TIPAVAEISDE
-164 PKVKEEDAV
+164 PELKEDAV
-173 SEVTVQVEDL
+173 SGVTVQVEDL
-183 SVVSEQT
+183 SVVSE
-190 EAPISEI
+190 EAEEPVSEI
-197 VEKEQPVADVQEP
+197 KEKGLLVADA
-210 EPPVSQV
+210 
-217 QESDQPA
+217 QESEQ
-224 AVNLSEPSVA
+224 
-234 DVEEPELP
+234 P
-242 VVKEAPVLTVNA
+242 VVKEAPVQTVNA
-254 SSVLEETV
+254 SSVLEETAAC
-262 VSRPETKAP
+262 RPETKAP

-287 VEEEEDDEDSSSDR
+287 VEEEEDDEASSSDR

-358 SLAQAQKDDLRT
+358 SLAQTQTDDLRT

-380 QSAEVLNGVDKQNA
+380 QSAEVLNGVDEHNA
-394 AAQSDSLRKVAAAKE
+394 AAQADSLRKVAAAKE
-409 TSSKQQAEVT
+409 TASKQQAEVT
-419 KQKAAE
+419 KQKVAEAAG
-425 TVAKQKTLKEAKQKA
+425 KQKTLKEAKQKA
-440 EVLAASKYDADPRV
+440 EAQAASKYDADPRV

-475 LGSISKLYLGPGM
+475 LSSISKLYLGPGM

>member
-1 MEESEMN
+1 MN

-25 TISEAET
+25 TISEAEA

-38 EVANSVMQADK
+38 DVANGVMQADK

-61 MSVKDRESVDVNT
+61 TSVKDRESVDVNT
-74 GERIVIG
+74 GERIIIG

-100 PFAQF
+100 PFVQF

-130 VSASS
+130 VSAPS
-135 DEQQTAEESESLP
+135 DEQQIAEESETSL
-148 VDKVE
+148 VDKAE
-153 SIPAVAAMPDE
+153 SIPAVAEMSDE
-164 PKVKEEDAV
+164 SEQKEDVV
-173 SEVTVQVEDL
+173 SGVTVQVEDL
-183 SVVSEQT
+183 SVVSE
-190 EAPISEI
+190 EAEVPVSEI
-197 VEKEQPVADVQEP
+197 KEKEQLVADAQESEQPVSKVREP
-210 EPPVSQV
+210 ELP
-217 QESDQPA
+217 D
-224 AVNLSEPSVA
+224 AVNLSEQSVA
-234 DVEEPELP
+234 EVKEPEQP
-242 VVKEAPVLTVNA
+242 VVKEVLVQSVTA
-254 SSVLEETV
+254 SSVQEETV
-262 VSRPETKAP
+262 VSRPETMAP
-271 VSQTKQTV
+271 VSQTKQAAPV
-279 PAGNPENA
+279 GNPENT
-287 VEEEEDDEDSSSDR
+287 VEEDDEESSSDR

-380 QSAEVLNGVDKQNA
+380 QSAEVLNGVGEQNA
-394 AAQSDSLRKVAAAKE
+394 AAQSDSLRKAVAAKE
-409 TSSKQQAEVT
+409 IVSKQQTE
-419 KQKAAE
+419 
-425 TVAKQKTLKEAKQKA
+425 VAKQKALKEAKQKV
-440 EVLAASKYDADPRV
+440 EVQAASKYDADPRV

-475 LGSISKLYLGPGM
+475 LSSISKLYLGPGM

>member
-1 MEESEMN
+1 MN

-25 TISEAET
+25 TISEAEA

-38 EVANSVMQADK
+38 DVANGVMQSDK

-61 MSVKDRESVDVNT
+61 TSVKDRESVDVNT
-74 GERIVIG
+74 GERIIIG

-130 VSASS
+130 VSAPS
-135 DEQQTAEESESLP
+135 DEQQIAEESETSP
-148 VDKVE
+148 VDKAE
-153 SIPAVAAMPDE
+153 SIPVVAEMSDE
-164 PKVKEEDAV
+164 SELKEDVV
-173 SEVTVQVEDL
+173 SGVTVQVEDL
-183 SVVSEQT
+183 SVVSE
-190 EAPISEI
+190 EAEVPVSEI
-197 VEKEQPVADVQEP
+197 KEKEQLLADAQEP
-210 EPPVSQV
+210 EQ
-217 QESDQPA
+217 
-224 AVNLSEPSVA
+224 
-234 DVEEPELP
+234 P
-242 VVKEAPVLTVNA
+242 VVKEVLVQSVTA
-254 SSVLEETV
+254 SSVQEETV
-262 VSRPETKAP
+262 VSRPEKMAP
-271 VSQTKQTV
+271 VSQTKQAV
-279 PAGNPENA
+279 PVGNPENT
-287 VEEEEDDEDSSSDR
+287 VEEDDEESSSDR

-380 QSAEVLNGVDKQNA
+380 QSAEVLNGVDEQNA
-394 AAQSDSLRKVAAAKE
+394 AAQSDSLRKAVAAKE
-409 TSSKQQAEVT
+409 IVSKQQTE
-419 KQKAAE
+419 
-425 TVAKQKTLKEAKQKA
+425 VAKQKALKEAKQKV
-440 EVLAASKYDADPRV
+440 EVQAVSKYDADPRV

-463 VDHTIVAKSGQT
+463 VDHSIVAKSGQT
-475 LGSISKLYLGPGM
+475 LSSISKLYLGPGM

>member
-1 MEESEMN
+1 MN

-25 TISEAET
+25 TISEAEA

-38 EVANSVMQADK
+38 DVANGVMQADK

-61 MSVKDRESVDVNT
+61 TSVKDRESVDVNT
-74 GERIVIG
+74 GERIIIG

-130 VSASS
+130 VSAPS
-135 DEQQTAEESESLP
+135 DEQQIAEESETSP
-148 VDKVE
+148 VDKAE
-153 SIPAVAAMPDE
+153 SIPAIAEMSDE
-164 PKVKEEDAV
+164 SVLKEDVV

-183 SVVSEQT
+183 SVVSE
-190 EAPISEI
+190 EAEVPVSEI
-197 VEKEQPVADVQEP
+197 KEKEQLLADAQESEQPVSKVREP
-210 EPPVSQV
+210 ELP
-217 QESDQPA
+217 D
-224 AVNLSEPSVA
+224 AVNLSEQSVA
-234 DVEEPELP
+234 DAQEPEQP
-242 VVKEAPVLTVNA
+242 VVKEVLVQSVTA
-254 SSVLEETV
+254 SSVQEETV
-262 VSRPETKAP
+262 VSRPEKMAP
-271 VSQTKQTV
+271 VSQTKQAV
-279 PAGNPENA
+279 PVGNPENT
-287 VEEEEDDEDSSSDR
+287 VEEDDEESSSDR

-311 ISVAVILILLLI
+311 ISVAVILMLLLI

-358 SLAQAQKDDLRT
+358 SLAQTQKDDLRT

-380 QSAEVLNGVDKQNA
+380 QSAEVLNGVDEQNA
-394 AAQSDSLRKVAAAKE
+394 AAQSDSLRKAATAKE
-409 TSSKQQAEVT
+409 SASKQQAEVT

-425 TVAKQKTLKEAKQKA
+425 AVAKQKTLKEAKQKA
-440 EVLAASKYDADPRV
+440 EVQAASKYDADPRV

-475 LGSISKLYLGPGM
+475 LSSISKLYLGPGM